1 MRKSLQLFPP
11 VFVSLLCLGFFFGC
25 LASPVDRAGGPGSIT
40 IKNTNP
46 SAIRDAAIPAFA
58 RSGYTLS
65 RSSFPQSLSFDRPA
79 GRTGELM
86 FGSFGQ
92 TTTIRVR
99 LQLVPLVGTDD
110 IRIMTQ
116 VYRVNNAGVAGFERD
131 TAMMR
136 SWAAQFK
143 PILRQIQSEA
153 ANAGPG
159 PGF

>member
-1 MRKSLQLFPP
+1 MRIFHQLLPA
-11 VFVSLLCLGFFFGC
+11 VSLSFLFFGC
-25 LASPVDRAGGPGSIT
+25 LASSVDRSGGPGSIT

-46 SAIRDAAIPAFA
+46 SAIREAAVPAFA

-99 LQLVPLVGTDD
+99 LQLVPLVGTNDF
-110 IRIMTQ
+110 RVMTQ
-116 VYRVNNAGVAGFERD
+116 VLRVNNAGQAGFERD
-131 TAMMR
+131 TPMMR

-159 PGF
+159 SGFSG